1 MSTDIANVPAIVP
14 SIDMPTRNYPLR
26 NLNEPP
32 VYVMG
37 ERQGQKV
44 VPNPAGMSGQV
55 PIPPPGNR
63 ALNYGMP
70 GMGMPANPQA
80 MLAQQN
86 SNMEALERRRQR
98 AVSMG
103 QQQVGARIVEEDDSA
118 GTSMSAGRHVA
129 PLTIQW
135 QTSLRRSPL
144 GHWH

>member
-44 VPNPAGMSGQV
+44 LPNPAGMSGQV

-86 SNMEALERRRQR
+86 SNMDVLARRAQR
-98 AVSMG
+98 DR
-103 QQQVGARIVEEDDSA
+103 GA
-118 GTSMSAGRHVA
+118 SMSQVSITVA
-129 PLTIQW
+129 AVRFGLL
-135 QTSLRRSPL
+135 S
-144 GHWH
+144 